1 MAGRT
6 IVPLDG
12 VGTGAS
18 GGAFLYVFPCAYE
31 DYAKLGI
38 SKEPFARLS
47 AFAPRYF
54 EFFDLER
61 GWLVRADAVREA
73 RQWETRLHRHLRTH
87 AAPPPLLVP
96 RRAAGHTEWLRGAQA
111 ALEAARDDFI
121 RQGFT
126 VHASLRTW
134 ARERLFAERWRLATM
149 EQAAVATWGAI
160 EFWPWQVERTPLA
173 AVRDSLDAC
182 RALEVEF
189 SDVVSAALRDWHR
202 RSSLLPP

>member
-31 DYAKLGI
+31 DYAKLGM

-61 GWLVRADAVREA
+61 GWLVRADSVREA
-73 RQWETRLHRHLRTH
+73 RQWETSWRRRLHAHT
-87 AAPPPLLVP
+87 APPPLLVP

-134 ARERLFAERWRLATM
+134 ARERLFAERWRLAAM
-149 EQAAVATWGAI
+149 EQAAVAKWGPI

-173 AVRDSLDAC
+173 AIRDCLDAC
-182 RALEVEF
+182 RELEVEF
-189 SDVVSAALRDWHR
+189 SDVVSGALREWHR